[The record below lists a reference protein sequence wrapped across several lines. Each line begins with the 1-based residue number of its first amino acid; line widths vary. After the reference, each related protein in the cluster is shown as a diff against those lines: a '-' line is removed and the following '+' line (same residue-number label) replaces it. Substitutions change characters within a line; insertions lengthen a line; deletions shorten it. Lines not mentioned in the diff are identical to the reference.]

1 MVKAGLKNEVKV
13 QDIIV
18 SGSLSIKSKNEF
30 GVHIFSA
37 SKDDDGIIFG
47 KLTKPKYNKEEL
59 IKSIDTNIV
68 ELIPI
73 EAPPLPDTVLRS
85 IYNPVTQSVIDLTA
99 EIERLNVNILDL
111 SGKVKELEII
121 SQSLRVDLDGRDL
134 VVATSQN
141 QAFQSTNKV
150 QSAIVDL
157 QNSIQKATAEAIQR
171 VSLTALTRALESE
184 NATLRE
190 QLFGK
195 QASKDEG
202 AKVTDD
208 FAVKVVNKSEVQ
220 YADLT
225 FRARA
230 KDDGRGIWINGP
242 EINIKNFTKD
252 NVTINF
258 TQDGEIS
265 GIFNSIQSVTLA
277 SNEERNI
284 TLKTI
289 DSKIKEF
296 KPKNGFGFV
305 GDKEYR
311 GNIIVKS
318 SKGTI
323 NIPIALQKMR
333 GDKWGL

>member
-18 SGSLSIKSKNEF
+18 SGSLSIKSKNEY

-37 SKDDDGIIFG
+37 SNDDDGIIFG
-47 KLTKPKYNKEEL
+47 KLTKPKYNKVEL

-99 EIERLNVNILDL
+99 EVERLNGNILDL
-111 SGKVKELEII
+111 TGKVKELEII
-121 SQSLRVDLDGRDL
+121 SQSLRVDLDAKDL
-134 VVATSQN
+134 VVASSQN
-141 QAFQSTNKV
+141 QSFQSTNKV
-150 QSAIVDL
+150 QSSVVDL
-157 QNSIQKATAEAIQR
+157 QNAIQKATAEAIQR

-208 FAVKVVNKSEVQ
+208 FAVKVVNKAEAQ

-230 KDDGRGIWINGP
+230 KDNGRGTWINGP

-252 NVTINF
+252 SVTITF
-258 TQDGEIS
+258 AQDGEIS
-265 GIFNSIQSVTLA
+265 GIFNSIPSLTLA
-277 SNEERNI
+277 SNEEKNI

-289 DSKIKEF
+289 DGKIKDYA
-296 KPKNGFGFV
+296 PKNGFGFI
-305 GDKEYR
+305 GDKEYK

-318 SKGTI
+318 SRGTV
-323 NIPIALQKMR
+323 NIPVALQKMR
-333 GDKWGL
+333 GDKWG

>member
-47 KLTKPKYNKEEL
+47 KLTKPKYNKVEL

-121 SQSLRVDLDGRDL
+121 SQSLRVDLDGKDL
-134 VVATSQN
+134 VVASSQN

-150 QSAIVDL
+150 QSTIVDL

-230 KDDGRGIWINGP
+230 KDDGRGTWINGP
-242 EINIKNFTKD
+242 ELNIKNFTKN
-252 NVTINF
+252 NVTVTF

-265 GIFNSIQSVTLA
+265 GIFNSIPSITLGA
-277 SNEERNI
+277 NEERNI

-289 DSKIKEF
+289 DSKIKEYT
-296 KPKNGFGFV
+296 PKNGFGFR
-305 GDKEYR
+305 GDTEYK
-311 GNIIVKS
+311 GNIVVKS
-318 SKGTI
+318 SNGTI
-323 NIPIALQKMR
+323 NIPVALQKMR

>member
-18 SGSLSIKSKNEF
+18 SGSLSIKSKNEY

-37 SKDDDGIIFG
+37 SNDDDGIIFG
-47 KLTKPKYNKEEL
+47 KLTKPKYNKVEL

-99 EIERLNVNILDL
+99 EVERLNGNILDL
-111 SGKVKELEII
+111 TGKVKELEII
-121 SQSLRVDLDGRDL
+121 SQSLRVDLDAKDL
-134 VVATSQN
+134 VVASSQN
-141 QAFQSTNKV
+141 QSFQSTNKV
-150 QSAIVDL
+150 QSSVVDL
-157 QNSIQKATAEAIQR
+157 QNAIQKATAEAIQR

-208 FAVKVVNKSEVQ
+208 FAVKVVNKAEAQ

-230 KDDGRGIWINGP
+230 KDSGRGSWINGP

-252 NVTINF
+252 SVTITFN
-258 TQDGEIS
+258 QDGEIA
-265 GIFNSIQSVTLA
+265 GIFNTIPSLTLA
-277 SNEERNI
+277 SNEEKNI

-289 DSKIKEF
+289 DSKIKDYA
-296 KPKNGFGFV
+296 PKNAIGFI
-305 GDKEYR
+305 GDKEYK

-318 SKGTI
+318 SRGTV
-323 NIPIALQKMR
+323 NIPVALQKMR
-333 GDKWGL
+333 GDKWG

>member
-18 SGSLSIKSKNEF
+18 SGSLSIKSKNEY

-37 SKDDDGIIFG
+37 SNDDDGIIFG
-47 KLTKPKYNKEEL
+47 KLTKPKYNKVEL

-99 EIERLNVNILDL
+99 EVERLNGNILDL
-111 SGKVKELEII
+111 TGKVKELEII
-121 SQSLRVDLDGRDL
+121 SQSLRVDLDAKDL
-134 VVATSQN
+134 VVASSQN
-141 QAFQSTNKV
+141 QSFQSTNKV
-150 QSAIVDL
+150 QSSVVDL
-157 QNSIQKATAEAIQR
+157 QNAIQKATAEAIQR

-208 FAVKVVNKSEVQ
+208 FAVKVVNKAEAQ

-230 KDDGRGIWINGP
+230 KDNGRGTWINGP

-252 NVTINF
+252 SVTITF
-258 TQDGEIS
+258 AQDGEIS
-265 GIFNSIQSVTLA
+265 GIFNSIPSLTLA
-277 SNEERNI
+277 SNEEKNI

-289 DSKIKEF
+289 DGKIKDYA
-296 KPKNGFGFV
+296 PKNGFGFI
-305 GDKEYR
+305 GDKEYK

-318 SKGTI
+318 SKGTV
-323 NIPIALQKMR
+323 NIPVALQKMR
-333 GDKWGL
+333 GDKWG